1 MPTKKLKAAA
11 ATDALLAVSTA
22 AGPDDHKNEI
32 ILQCIVSTFDA
43 QGLNHIND
51 QQARIVWSTID
62 DAVITLL
69 GNGVRDCINSKGFDS
84 VGLAGPF
91 QNLKNTNQV
100 TVVSDLVKGISGL
113 VTP

>member
-1 MPTKKLKAAA
+1 MATKKSKAAIA
-11 ATDALLAVSTA
+11 NDALLAVSTA
-22 AGPDDHKNEI
+22 ASPEDHKNEI

-43 QGLNHIND
+43 QGLNHISGPE
-51 QQARIVWSTID
+51 ARIVWSTID
-62 DAVITLL
+62 DAVITLI

-91 QNLKNTNQV
+91 QNLKNSNQV
-100 TVVSDLVKGISGL
+100 TVVSDLVKGIAGL